1 MHDKE
6 HGVGMVEGQEDD
18 LGNEELGGDPGPE
31 GTPGEAGEEQQH
43 KVKKSRKGKMHK
55 KYSNNFIALILKFLV
70 VLTILEGY
78 FVLIFVQS
86 GDFLDVALNLIRES
100 GTITIRHFGNNFLY
114 QIMQEVLT
122 TNGRGQ
128 VMNQN
133 SLSFMF
139 SYLNETIREQESFLK
154 EHDANSAYH
163 SSEFNTFFD
172 KLIYQNVCS
181 AISLKEE
188 STCDLF
194 MGGILK
200 KGLYS
205 ANVAYWDNMRSMA
218 TDYNNSARSTFNSSI
233 ILNSGRLIENE
244 VLKDQ
249 YFE

>member
-1 MHDKE
+1 M
-6 HGVGMVEGQEDD
+6 
-18 LGNEELGGDPGPE
+18 GNEEFGGDSGPD

-43 KVKKSRKGKMHK
+43 KVRKTRKGKMHK

-128 VMNQN
+128 VMNQD
-133 SLSFMF
+133 SISFMF
-139 SYLNETIREQESFLK
+139 SYLNETIRDQESFLK

-172 KLIYQNVCS
+172 KLIYQNVCT
-181 AISLKEE
+181 AISLKDE
-188 STCDLF
+188 S
-194 MGGILK
+194 
-200 KGLYS
+200 
-205 ANVAYWDNMRSMA
+205 
-218 TDYNNSARSTFNSSI
+218 
-233 ILNSGRLIENE
+233 
-244 VLKDQ
+244 
-249 YFE
+249 